1 MSEFCW
7 PRKASAE
14 VTSELSQAW
23 AGQGPG
29 MPGWEESQDS
39 GPRGTKDYV

>member
-1 MSEFCW
+1 MSEICW

-29 MPGWEESQDS
+29 MPGWKDS
-39 GPRGTKDYV
+39 DLKGTKDYL